1 MIPIRDDQ
9 PRFSTPYVNY
19 FLIALNTV
27 VFLSEWVIG
36 LQSQRAL
43 NAFLYEFG
51 VVPRYVTGLLT
62 GTPVF
67 NPAAAILPMFTSMFL
82 HASWLHIIGNM
93 WVLYIFGDNI
103 EDYLGHFKFLL
114 FYLISGL
121 AASFAHML
129 LNPGSNVPSVGAS
142 GAIAGVMGAYFV
154 LYPRARVLTIV
165 PLIIF
170 FTFWWLPAWIV
181 LGYWF
186 LIQFLSGAA
195 TSIAYSSQ
203 TSEGG
208 IAFWAHV
215 GGFVAG
221 IALIKVFRERPRRN
235 RYATW

>member
-19 FLIALNTV
+19 FLIGLNV
-27 VFLSEWVIG
+27 LVFLMELMVGAQSE
-36 LQSQRAL
+36 RAL
-43 NAFLYEFG
+43 NGFLFQFG
-51 VVPRYVTGLLT
+51 VVPRHVTGLLT

-67 NPAAAILPMFTSMFL
+67 NPVAAILPMFTSMFL
-82 HASWLHIIGNM
+82 HGSWLHIIGNM

-103 EDYLGHFKFLL
+103 EDYLGHFKYIV

-121 AASFAHML
+121 AAGFAHTL
-129 LNPGSNVPSVGAS
+129 LNPASNVPSVGAS

-186 LIQFLSGAA
+186 LIQFLSGTA
-195 TSIAYSSQ
+195 TSIAYSAQ
-203 TSEGG
+203 TTGG

-221 IALIKVFRERPRRN
+221 IVLIKVFPQRPQRN